1 MAISSTKPNPARAN
15 MTRRRNLILAL
26 TFLALPGFSLAADPD
41 AGRTKAE
48 ACLACHF
55 SDDFV
60 GEREADILL
69 LIEAIRAAGSGHP
82 DDGNDLSE
90 TDLADIAAF
99 FARGE

>member
-1 MAISSTKPNPARAN
+1 
-15 MTRRRNLILAL
+15 MTRGRNLILAL
-26 TFLALPGFSLAADPD
+26 TSLALPGLSLAADPD

-60 GEREADILL
+60 GEPEADILL
-69 LIEAIRAAGSGHP
+69 LIEATRTTDSEHP
-82 DDGNDLSE
+82 DASDGLSE

-99 FARGE
+99 FAQGE